1 MKQYF
6 KRTILSVMI
15 CVPMAMAAQPRCS
28 VISNLQAT
36 SSHHTIGLSWESP
49 DAGDD
54 AVTYQV
60 EYIALTDTHWFSFLT
75 AERYFFISGL
85 TPNTGYGFRITAQCS
100 DSVGTPAYIT
110 AYTLGC
116 SATAI
121 DSTGVDIHLPIAY
134 SNLYSYTQQIYS
146 SAELT
151 GIDTITS
158 LTFFLADSHN
168 IDTTPITLYL
178 GDVSRN
184 QFDSDFVS
192 LTQMTQVFAGTIY
205 NNRREVTIHFDTPFV
220 RIADSNLVIAID
232 NDLNDSATALPAFL
246 VGNGTNRSIYST
258 GSDDINPT
266 NPGVGYRSNHV
277 NRIRFGT
284 TGCTLPACDNPIVF
298 VAGMGDGY
306 IDLAWNADSSV
317 IYSCAYR
324 PADSSAPWTIADDSI
339 TSGTYHLGGLT
350 PGVSHEIRVTP
361 AGLSFFSPVS
371 LSACRTPKTFITTIL
386 ATPTIDPAGKAA
398 HSPQDRTANTP
409 LSINLS
415 VFMNECA
422 QCPTATL

>member
-15 CVPMAMAAQPRCS
+15 CVPMAMAAQSGCS

-49 DAGDD
+49 NAGDD

-178 GDVSRN
+178 GV
-184 QFDSDFVS
+184 
-192 LTQMTQVFAGTIY
+192 
-205 NNRREVTIHFDTPFV
+205 
-220 RIADSNLVIAID
+220 
-232 NDLNDSATALPAFL
+232 
-246 VGNGTNRSIYST
+246 
-258 GSDDINPT
+258 
-266 NPGVGYRSNHV
+266 
-277 NRIRFGT
+277 
-284 TGCTLPACDNPIVF
+284 
-298 VAGMGDGY
+298 
-306 IDLAWNADSSV
+306 
-317 IYSCAYR
+317 
-324 PADSSAPWTIADDSI
+324 
-339 TSGTYHLGGLT
+339 
-350 PGVSHEIRVTP
+350 
-361 AGLSFFSPVS
+361 
-371 LSACRTPKTFITTIL
+371 
-386 ATPTIDPAGKAA
+386 
-398 HSPQDRTANTP
+398 
-409 LSINLS
+409 
-415 VFMNECA
+415 
-422 QCPTATL
+422 